1 MRTTRQKSKAPME
14 SPMGHANPQVQIPEE
29 EEPQESAGESAVV
42 VAVNGAA
49 AAVEITVRI
58 AKARLHCPVCTL
70 PLKPPIFHVRLFLES
85 LFPPSKSMA
94 CLLLSVNSSLWV

>member
-1 MRTTRQKSKAPME
+1 
-14 SPMGHANPQVQIPEE
+14 MGHANPQVQIPEE

-49 AAVEITVRI
+49 AVVEITVRI

-94 CLLLSVNSSLWV
+94 CLLLRVNSSLWV

>member
-14 SPMGHANPQVQIPEE
+14 SPMGHANPQVQIPE

-70 PLKPPIFHVRLFLES
+70 PLKPPVFQVCLLLES
-85 LFPPSKSMA
+85 LVQPSKYMA
-94 CLLLSVNSSLWV
+94 CSLFAR

>member
-49 AAVEITVRI
+49 AVVEITVRI

-70 PLKPPIFHVRLFLES
+70 PLKPPVYQVCLLLES
-85 LFPPSKSMA
+85 LVQPSKSMA
-94 CLLLSVNSSLWV
+94 CLLFAR